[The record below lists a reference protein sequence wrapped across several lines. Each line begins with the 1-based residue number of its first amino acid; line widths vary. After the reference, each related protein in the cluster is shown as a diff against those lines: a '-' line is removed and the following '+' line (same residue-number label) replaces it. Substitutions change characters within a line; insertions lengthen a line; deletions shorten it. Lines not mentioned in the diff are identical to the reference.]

1 MAQGPFAAAPN
12 SPSLQRAYDLLV
24 GAGRWEPR
32 YSLGTFPLR
41 FPHEEEPE
49 DAGWHIEGSYL
60 PEGESWYFTNLRS
73 QGRALLML
81 FLFSEVGEED
91 APTRIRVGSHL
102 DVPKVLEKY
111 GEDGASGLTLAPD
124 LVAASDH
131 RPLALATGSPGDV
144 FLCHPFLVHAA
155 QPHHGVR
162 PRFMAQPPLLP
173 AAPYELERADGAY
186 SPVEIAIR
194 RVWDRT
200 PRPERRRHRPRRR
213 IDVLH
218 DHRRQG
224 AREEGKEMEVRAGAV
239 RAAAEPACTPGSILQ
254 GENSPTGRGTG
265 NCPPQLRRH
274 PVREAS
280 SGQWGVRR
288 AVAATSRER
297 HSRCPSG
304 HDGDRHDGARLAPDD
319 GRRPR
324 PDRCR

>member
-1 MAQGPFAAAPN
+1 MDDTTLVSRFLRDGFVKLEGAVAPRVAADCARLLWRETGCDPDDPATWTQPVHWVAGMAQGPFAAAPN

-41 FPHEEEPE
+41 FPHEEEPD

-73 QGRALLML
+73 RGRALLML
-81 FLFSEVGEED
+81 FLFSEVGAED
-91 APTRIRVGSHL
+91 APTRIRVGSHV

-111 GEDGASGLTLAPD
+111 GEDGASGLALAPD

-162 PRFMAQPPLLP
+162 PRFMAQPPLMP

-194 RVWDRT
+194 RGLGQD
-200 PRPERRRHRPRRR
+200 
-213 IDVLH
+213 
-218 DHRRQG
+218 
-224 AREEGKEMEVRAGAV
+224 
-239 RAAAEPACTPGSILQ
+239 TPG
-254 GENSPTGRGTG
+254 P
-265 NCPPQLRRH
+265 
-274 PVREAS
+274 
-280 SGQWGVRR
+280 
-288 AVAATSRER
+288 
-297 HSRCPSG
+297 
-304 HDGDRHDGARLAPDD
+304 DGDGTDCSAG
-319 GRRPR
+319 
-324 PDRCR
+324 